1 MIILSLNPIKTARS
15 HLKMT
20 ADEVAEK
27 LNKITGGNVTKVE
40 ISKWENSKHK
50 PNQSTIFALAKVLN
64 VNPIKF
70 YQDVDNHFRNWRK
83 YLQKEK
89 EKRYA
94 TNN

>member
-1 MIILSLNPIKTARS
+1 MIILSLNPIQTARKQV
-15 HLKMT
+15 KMT
-20 ADEVAEK
+20 ADEVAEQ
-27 LNKITGGNVTKVE
+27 LNKLIGGNVTKVE

-50 PNQSTIFALAKVLN
+50 PNQSTVFALAKIFK

-83 YLQKEK
+83 YLKKVKEK
-89 EKRYA
+89 KYA